1 MYKLIAIDI
10 DGTLLNDRHEVTDE
24 VREAIIEAKKQGI
37 KIVLCSG
44 RAVGGVVRF
53 LEELELKGEDNYIVA
68 LNGALIQNASTS
80 EVIHKQNLSLEDL
93 QNLYKLSQEFKTCIV
108 FFDEAD
114 IFILNKDIPKYI
126 VQEAFLSQVNLYY
139 RDIEEITD
147 DYIVSNVLFVDEPE
161 RLEQIIASIPAEFK
175 EKYAMVKSAPYY
187 FEFLHP
193 ESSKGNALRIIAEK
207 LGIRR
212 EEIMSIGDSGNDLS
226 MIQYAGCGVAMGN
239 AMEELKQH
247 ADFITLSNNESG
259 VAHAIRKFVL
269 L

>member
-68 LNGALIQNASTS
+68 LNGALILNASTS

-147 DYIVSNVLFVDEPE
+147 DYIVSNVLFVDEPG
-161 RLEQIIASIPAEFK
+161 AS
-175 EKYAMVKSAPYY
+175 
-187 FEFLHP
+187 
-193 ESSKGNALRIIAEK
+193 SSK
-207 LGIRR
+207 
-212 EEIMSIGDSGNDLS
+212 SFHLS
-226 MIQYAGCGVAMGN
+226 RQS
-239 AMEELKQH
+239 LKKNMQW
-247 ADFITLSNNESG
+247 S
-259 VAHAIRKFVL
+259 KVL
-269 L
+269 LIILNFYIRNPVKGMR